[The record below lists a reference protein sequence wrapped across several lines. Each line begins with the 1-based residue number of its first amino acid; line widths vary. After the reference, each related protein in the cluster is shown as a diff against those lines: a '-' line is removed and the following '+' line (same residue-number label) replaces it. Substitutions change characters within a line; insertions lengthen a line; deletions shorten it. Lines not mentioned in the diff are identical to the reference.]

1 MKNRGVD
8 MSNIERTDNNVGS
21 IENLKKLFYEDNLTQ
36 YGKREFINYY
46 EKRIQELEADLYSA
60 NEIISDLTDSI
71 PKQKV
76 KDKIKD
82 LEYNSDLGFEKSLEE
97 IFKIEVLEEL
107 LEEA

>member
-76 KDKIKD
+76 IDKIDELGISDEDINIKYLLREI
-82 LEYNSDLGFEKSLEE
+82 LEAQE
-97 IFKIEVLEEL
+97 
-107 LEEA
+107 